1 MKHLHELLSFFK
13 RNKPRQEEIWPLILE
28 PGSKMHLLFEAVS
41 SNKVHTEEE
50 AMMLLY
56 GSTQEVSRFNALK
69 AKLKERLIKAI
80 LLLEPTDA
88 SMSDRQRAFFECNQ
102 KWAIIQILM
111 TRNARLNGLY
121 LLEKLLKNALHFEF
135 TELAINAL
143 RMQRLHYGATEGDTR
158 RLEQIN
164 QQIAELET
172 LWHRENQAEA
182 LYTQLTAAFVNNKA
196 TKTQVADMA
205 RSCFE
210 QIAPWLAE
218 SNAFKLQLL
227 GRLIEMTIYTA
238 VNDYA
243 RTAQLC
249 EQAITFFLQK
259 PYDSGLPLQV
269 FYYQLVVCYV
279 QLREHEKG
287 QALMDAYG
295 HVFEEG
301 SFNWF
306 KMQEL
311 LFLLAMHTAHY
322 TKGQQLCQ
330 QILKHPKLNIQ
341 PANIQEMWKIYEA
354 FSYLTERMGLTMP
367 EAKPGAKFRLNKFL
381 NEIPTYSRDK
391 RGMNI
396 PVLIIQILYLLLEQE
411 YDKVIDRIEA
421 IEKYCNRY
429 LKRSETFRSNV
440 FIKMLIQ
447 IPQASF
453 HKEAVIRKTEKLL
466 ALLKSK
472 PLEIANQT
480 HEIEIIPYEDL
491 WNMVLD
497 NLERKFH
504 HTSQSR
510 LY

>member
-1 MKHLHELLSFFK
+1 MKHLHELLSFLQK
-13 RNKPRQEEIWPLILE
+13 NKPKHAGLWASVLE
-28 PGSKMHLLFEAVS
+28 PGSKMHLLFDAIS
-41 SNKVHTEEE
+41 SGKVHTDEE

-56 GSTQEVSRFNALK
+56 GNTQEATRFNALK

-80 LLLEPTDA
+80 LLLEPTDT

-143 RMQRLHYGATEGDTR
+143 RMQRLHYGATEGDIR
-158 RLEQIN
+158 RLAQIN
-164 QQIAELET
+164 QQITELEI
-172 LWHRENQAEA
+172 LWQRENQAEA
-182 LYTQLTAAFVNNKA
+182 LYTQLTAAFVNSKSS
-196 TKTQVADMA
+196 KIQVADMA
-205 RSCFE
+205 RRFFE
-210 QIAPWLAE
+210 QVAPWLAE
-218 SNAFKLQLL
+218 NNAFKLQLL

-238 VNDYA
+238 ANDYV

-249 EQAITFFLQK
+249 EQAIAFFRQK

-269 FYYQLVVCYV
+269 FYYQLVVCYI
-279 QLREHEKG
+279 QLREYEKG
-287 QALMDAYG
+287 QTLMDAHGY
-295 HVFEEG
+295 VFEEG

-322 TKGQQLCQ
+322 TKAQRLCQ

-341 PANIQEMWKIYEA
+341 PANIQEMWRIYEA
-354 FSYLTERMGLTMP
+354 FSHLTEKMGLVIP
-367 EAKPGAKFRLNKFL
+367 EAKSGAKFRLNKFL

-396 PVLIIQILYLLLEQE
+396 PVLIIQILYLLLERE

-429 LKRSETFRSNV
+429 LKQSETFRSNV
-440 FIKMLIQ
+440 FIRMLIQ
-447 IPQASF
+447 IPQAAF
-453 HKEAVIRKTEKLL
+453 HKEAVIRKTEKLY
-466 ALLKSK
+466 ALLKRT

-491 WNMVLD
+491 WNIVLD
-497 NLERKFH
+497 SLERKFYH
-504 HTSQSR
+504 ISHGR
-510 LY
+510 LS

>member
-1 MKHLHELLSFFK
+1 MKHLHELLSFFQK
-13 RNKPRQEEIWPLILE
+13 NKPKHEELWVSILR
-28 PGSKMHLLFEAVS
+28 PGSKMHRLFEAIDS
-41 SNKVHTEEE
+41 GEVHTEEE

-56 GSTQEVSRFNALK
+56 GNTKEVARFNALK
-69 AKLKERLIKAI
+69 TKLKERLIKAI
-80 LLLEPTDA
+80 LLLEMTDT
-88 SMSDRQRAFFECNQ
+88 SISDRQRAFLECNQ

-111 TRNARLNGLY
+111 TRNARLNGLH

-143 RMQRLHYGATEGDTR
+143 RMLRLHYGTIEGDMK
-158 RLEQIN
+158 RLAQIN
-164 QQIAELET
+164 QQIAELEI
-172 LWHRENQAEA
+172 LWNRENQTEA
-182 LYTQLTAAFVNNKA
+182 LYTQLTAAFVNSKA
-196 TKTQVADMA
+196 SKTQVAEMA
-205 RSCFE
+205 RRCFE

-227 GRLIEMTIYTA
+227 GRLIEMTAYTA
-238 VNDYA
+238 INDYV

-249 EQAITFFLQK
+249 EQAITFFQQK
-259 PYDSGLPLQV
+259 PYNSGLPLQV

-279 QLREHEKG
+279 QLRDYEKG
-287 QALMDAYG
+287 QALMDTHG
-295 HVFEEG
+295 HIFEEG

-322 TKGQQLCQ
+322 IKAQRICR
-330 QILKHPKLNIQ
+330 QILKHPKMSIQ

-354 FSYLTERMGLTMP
+354 FSYLTERMGLMIP
-367 EAKPGAKFRLNKFL
+367 EAKPGAKFRLSKFL

-429 LKRSETFRSNV
+429 LKQSETFRSNV

-447 IPQASF
+447 IPQALF

-472 PLEIANQT
+472 PLEIANQS

-504 HTSQSR
+504 HTAQGR
-510 LY
+510 LS